1 MMHNRFDLAK
11 NVAQVHEADGT
22 GRAVVRKKLQR
33 TQVLVFCSQ
42 VRRGG
47 RGAVIGA
54 CAGAGLRGSAIGKRG
69 HQARLVAARLRRARR

>member
-47 RGAVIGA
+47 RGMAVGA
-54 CAGAGLRGSAIGKRG
+54 R
-69 HQARLVAARLRRARR
+69 